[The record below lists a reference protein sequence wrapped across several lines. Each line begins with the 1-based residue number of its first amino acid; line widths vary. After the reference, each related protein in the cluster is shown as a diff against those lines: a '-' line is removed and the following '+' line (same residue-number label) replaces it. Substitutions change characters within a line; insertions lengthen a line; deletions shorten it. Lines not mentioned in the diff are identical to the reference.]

1 MAAASMTA
9 PEPGTPAAPNPGTPT
24 PGTLL
29 RGVGVALVTL
39 FDAGGEVDA
48 VSTGKL
54 AAGLA
59 GRGMAAVL
67 VNGTTGEAGTLTG
80 AERIALIEAVRAA
93 VPDPVPVIAGTGAPS
108 LRQAEAL
115 TRAAVSAGADAVLTW
130 CPPRCA
136 DLGGYFAAIGEAAA
150 GRPVLAYHNPFIA
163 CADIPVDGLAG
174 LPVSGVK
181 DSSGSPDRLLDELSR
196 YPGDTYAGSAG
207 YLALAGPMGATG
219 ALLALANL
227 APEACVRA
235 WGGDAMAQRDL
246 AAQHLA
252 IRAGGPAQLKRMLA
266 GADGTSPVSRI
277 Y

>member
-1 MAAASMTA
+1 MAAASMAA
-9 PEPGTPAAPNPGTPT
+9 PEPGPPAAPDPGRPD
-24 PGTLL
+24 PGHLF

-39 FDAGGEVDA
+39 FDSGGEADP

-59 GRGMAAVL
+59 GRGVAAVL

-80 AERIALIEAVRAA
+80 AERTALIEAVRAA

-108 LRQAEAL
+108 LRQAAAL
-115 TRAAVSAGADAVLTW
+115 TRDAVTAGAGAVLTW
-130 CPPRCA
+130 CPPRCT
-136 DLGGYFAAIGEAAA
+136 DLAGYFAAIGEAAA

-163 CADIPVDGLAG
+163 CADLPVDSLAG

-181 DSSGSPDRLLDELSR
+181 DSSGSPDRLLDELAR

-207 YLALAGPMGATG
+207 YLALAGPMGAAG

-227 APEACVRA
+227 APEACIRA
-235 WGGDAMAQRDL
+235 WGGDAAAQRDL

-252 IRAGGPAQLKRMLA
+252 VRAGGPAQLKRMLA

-277 Y
+277 C